1 MSFAETRSSREMSR
15 MASGERYPSVS
26 WTFFRRGRRPFRLSR
41 ILCWTASAIRT
52 PISASSPSSAS
63 SRSPAGLRAPF
74 LIDLPQGLDPVMG
87 KEDTFADLVPAPGG
101 VLSVAPAGRGAAQ
114 AAVQQGQGFEQLAR
128 PLLPLDALPEVHI
141 LAFRIPR
148 LERGPQGEILCRE
161 PPVDLPQ
168 ELGRGFRP
176 AGHPAQGPG

>member
-1 MSFAETRSSREMSR
+1 MSFAETRRSREMSR

-52 PISASSPSSAS
+52 ATSAA
-63 SRSPAGLRAPF
+63 L
-74 LIDLPQGLDPVMG
+74 QQ
-87 KEDTFADLVPAPGG
+87 
-101 VLSVAPAGRGAAQ
+101 GRG
-114 AAVQQGQGFEQLAR
+114 VEPFGR
-128 PLLPLDALPEVHI
+128 PLLPFDALPEVHI

-161 PPVDLPQ
+161 TPVDLPPHF
-168 ELGRGFRP
+168 GRGVRP
-176 AGHPAQGPG
+176 